1 MAFLCFRTKE
11 RTRLC
16 GRLKPSSLS
25 CRIRSKVRSKVQRT
39 RLRRRRKTKRC
50 LSANSSYNNCDGLM
64 WKINFLLYR
73 FFIFKS
79 ESQILLNVSLFL
91 KINQVPRCVCVSL
104 VIWIIFSTVI
114 NVNSHQSSFF
124 CVHMNVRYLYEDP
137 QLCITLVW
145 VVENHTR
152 ENVTA
157 NKHVFICFLWAQNRR
172 NCKDQLFRN
181 VWLTI

>member
-114 NVNSHQSSFF
+114 NVNSRQSSFF
-124 CVHMNVRYLYEDP
+124 CVNMNVRYLYEDP
-137 QLCITLVW
+137 QLCITW
-145 VVENHTR
+145 VVENHKEKMSLQT
-152 ENVTA
+152 NMFLF
-157 NKHVFICFLWAQNRR
+157 VFCGHRTGEIV
-172 NCKDQLFRN
+172 KISYSEMSD
-181 VWLTI
+181 